1 MSTHDD
7 VSALPFVFV
16 DYASNP
22 VDALANDLIALEKSN
37 PSDLSHYTIWCD
49 SRSVI
54 HTIRQAI
61 LRVAR
66 TANLNSLLLPNILTL
81 QDWVIQQNTPDK
93 ALISET
99 NKQLLLV
106 EAIRQSP
113 GLFQTNNAWPLAKEL
128 VALFN
133 ECTLAQVPL
142 DDGEAELHKALLKSY
157 EFPTANID
165 NISRESEIVYRLW
178 QAYREQIDAR
188 NWIDPIDHYCQTLV
202 NFSNTVV
209 DHVAC
214 EHFYAVG
221 QHRFTAVEILFFHQL
236 RQQHSLSLY
245 SAKVSSTQFGTHQHP
260 HLRLIKTTSSNNSNN
275 DRERALD
282 IIYSRDTHTYAR
294 IQHFKKTC
302 SPELFKDWMSVYCC
316 NSIERHVNAVCLQT
330 KKWLLE
336 DIKPIGI
343 IVGDRL
349 LARRIRAVLEE
360 EGIKPT
366 DLGGWTLSTTSAATS
381 IEILLDAIEHNFKK
395 NELLDLLS
403 SPFLPANLDNDTQ
416 YQHQVAQTMKLLK
429 KHRSIPTDNIDTFIA
444 LINSHFENNE
454 SDCTDII
461 TTCESIKHAC
471 DKLSNHKNQGE
482 YELYKLSSTLLTALE
497 EIGIKQC
504 LLNDAA
510 GQQLLDTLDTNINST
525 RNNSIKI
532 NWKEWRQWLR
542 DLFENNYFIP
552 EETDARVTLCGFEHI
567 DNFKFKAAVIAGV
580 EETRLSTTKT
590 QRTFF
595 NEKVRHELHLPTSHE
610 SMAINFV
617 RFRQLLEQC
626 EHLLLSAETENRGEP
641 QELSAWVKLIE
652 LFCQQAYSLSLR
664 NRHLDQLIQLR
675 QQSKQDTTLF
685 SEHHTQQ
692 PHPSVPH
699 ELIPTKISATQY
711 QSLMDCPYQYFA
723 KYVLSLKEQDSHD
736 DFEASDFGQL
746 VHLSLQTFHF
756 DEKYKTGH
764 KFISEHR
771 ELLISDLSE
780 ISKQLFMRAS
790 FPPTVKEGWL
800 QRWLSNVPAYIDWAI
815 ERGKQ
820 WQTLR
825 GEASLE
831 VKLNDD
837 IILYGHIDRI
847 DSDMKQH
854 AVVDYKTGSSK
865 PSKKR
870 VLNGELVQ
878 LPFYALLD
886 EKISQAEYLT
896 LGSQGEANTN
906 ALVSGQVLEE
916 LKQDHTPRIES
927 LFNKL
932 KSNSPLPANGEE
944 NVCRVCDYEGLCRK
958 SHWPK

>member
-7 VSALPFVFV
+7 ASALPFVFV

-22 VDALANDLIALEKSN
+22 IDALANDLIALEKTQ
-37 PSDLSHYTIWCD
+37 PSDLSNYTIWCD
-49 SRSVI
+49 SRNVI
-54 HTIRQAI
+54 HTIRQSI
-61 LRVAR
+61 LRAAK
-66 TANLNSLLLPNILTL
+66 TANLDSLLFPTIVTL
-81 QDWVIQQNTPDK
+81 QDWVTQQNTPDK

-106 EAIRQSP
+106 EAIRHSP

-128 VALFN
+128 VTLFN

-142 DDGEAELHKALLKSY
+142 DDGEAELHKVLLKSY

-188 NWIDPIDHYCQTLV
+188 DWIDPIDHYSQTLV
-202 NFSNTVV
+202 NFRCDEFNPL
-209 DHVAC
+209 AC
-214 EHFYAVG
+214 KHFFTVG

-245 SAKVSSTQFGTHQHP
+245 SPKVSPTQYGTHHHP
-260 HLRLIKTTSSNNSNN
+260 HLRLIKTASNYNHSN

-282 IIYSRDTHTYAR
+282 IIYDRNTHTHAR
-294 IQHFKKTC
+294 IQHFKESC
-302 SPELFKDWMSVYCC
+302 SPELFKDWLSIYCC
-316 NSIERHVNAVCLQT
+316 TSIERHVNAVCLQT

-395 NELLDLLS
+395 DALLDLLS
-403 SPFLPANLDNDTQ
+403 SPFLPDNNDNNVQ
-416 YQHQVAQTMKLLK
+416 YQHQVAQAIKLLK
-429 KHRSIPTDNIDTFIA
+429 KHRSTPTDNIDSFIS
-444 LINSHFENNE
+444 LLNTHYE
-454 SDCTDII
+454 SECTHLI
-461 TTCESIKHAC
+461 TTCESVRHAC
-471 DKLSNHKNQGE
+471 ERLISHKNKGE
-482 YELYKLSSTLLTALE
+482 HELYKLSASLQTALE
-497 EIGIKQC
+497 DIGIKQC
-504 LLNDAA
+504 LQNDAA
-510 GQQLLDTLDTNINST
+510 GQQLLDTLDNNINST

-580 EETRLSTTKT
+580 EETRLTNTKT

-626 EHLLLSAETENRGEP
+626 EHLLLSAETEHRGEP
-641 QELSAWVKLIE
+641 QELCAWVKLIE
-652 LFCQQAYSLSLR
+652 LFCEHAHARSLHNDL
-664 NRHLDQLIQLR
+664 LDELIKLR
-675 QQSKQDTTLF
+675 Q
-685 SEHHTQQ
+685 ETQHNITHFPDHSTEP
-692 PHPSVPH
+692 PHPSVPS

-711 QSLMDCPYQYFA
+711 QSLIDCPYQYFA
-723 KYVLSLKEQDSHD
+723 KYVLSLREQDSHD

-746 VHLSLQTFHF
+746 VHLSLQEFHF
-756 DEKYKTGH
+756 GEQYKTGH
-764 KFISEHR
+764 KFTHNHR
-771 ELLISDLSE
+771 DLLITDLSD
-780 ISKQLFMRAS
+780 ISKHLFMRAS
-790 FPPTVKEGWL
+790 FPSSVKEGWL

-831 VKLNDD
+831 VILNDD
-837 IILYGHIDRI
+837 ITLYGHIDRI

-854 AVVDYKTGSSK
+854 AVVDYKTGSTK
-865 PSKKR
+865 PSKKK

-886 EKISQAEYLT
+886 KKITQAEYLT
-896 LGSQGEANTN
+896 LGTQGEANTN
-906 ALVSGQVLEE
+906 ALVSGQVLEK
-916 LKQDHTPRIES
+916 LKQDHLPRIEN
-927 LFNKL
+927 LVDKL
-932 KSNSPLPANGEE
+932 KSHSPLPANGED
-944 NVCRVCDYEGLCRK
+944 NVCRVCDFEGLCRK